1 MFFAGVVA
9 AVPEQGKIIH
19 GPRDLPAEIRLTEPP
34 LSPAARAFHAP
45 LRAQTAF
52 VYDLFDRFLREQGA
66 HLDDLVKLN
75 IYLRDVARDRRDR
88 GGRGAIGA
96 VRQSGDGALRG

>member
-19 GPRDLPAEIRLTEPP
+19 GLRDLPAEIRLAEPP
-34 LSPAARAFHAP
+34 HSPAARAFRAP

-66 HLDDLVKLN
+66 RLDDLVKLN
-75 IYLRDVARDRRDR
+75 IYLRDVGANRCGR
-88 GGRGAIGA
+88 GGGGAIGA
-96 VRQSGDGALRG
+96 GRSSGGGALRG